1 MITEQQTATQ
11 REFLSVS
18 RRDLAANYPLVRLN
32 SLRCCLMFLSP
43 LFAFDL
49 RPFLCALCNP
59 ENLKLNLS
67 RTMSLVITHEIK
79 WTRIPVTGF
88 FSFSCSSFWKVVFI
102 RSVAVCL
109 SLSLP
114 LRLVL
119 SASVWLSL
127 LNGWHAACYC
137 CCCCCGQEAL
147 KMNSKTVD
155 AGKLKTELSRLLFA
169 LFCLMSFYFLLFFF
183 CLTVCFARSFS
194 NCFLTRW
201 IVQNA
206 FCLSASLRR
215 HVKHIWVECG
225 GIRECPVACGLR
237 NWPST

>member
-1 MITEQQTATQ
+1 
-11 REFLSVS
+11 
-18 RRDLAANYPLVRLN
+18 
-32 SLRCCLMFLSP
+32 MFLSP

-88 FSFSCSSFWKVVFI
+88 FFLLLQFLKIVFI

-127 LNGWHAACYC
+127 LNGWHAACC
-137 CCCCCGQEAL
+137 CYCCGQEAL

-169 LFCLMSFYFLLFFF
+169 LCRFISCYFFF
-183 CLTVCFARSFS
+183 ASQFVLLARFPTVFWRDELCRMLFACRPRLGATLSTFGWTVVAPES
-194 NCFLTRW
+194 
-201 IVQNA
+201 VQ
-206 FCLSASLRR
+206 
-215 HVKHIWVECG
+215 W
-225 GIRECPVACGLR
+225 PVAFGTGHQP
-237 NWPST
+237 NWKPINIVCTLKRETGNSQLATVSPLCRPFMLIN